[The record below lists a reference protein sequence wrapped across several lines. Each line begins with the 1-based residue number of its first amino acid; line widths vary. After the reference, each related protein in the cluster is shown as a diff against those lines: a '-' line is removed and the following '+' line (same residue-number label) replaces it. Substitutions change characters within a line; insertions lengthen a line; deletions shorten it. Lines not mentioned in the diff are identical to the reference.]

1 MNSLLKSGNALLA
14 TFVVATAIPAVAM
27 QSPAAPSQVPQSQ
40 VPQSQSSPA
49 TAPSTASPAA
59 AQTPAGSPAAPAA
72 NTTPATSPAESMAA
86 AATAPMSPVSVELV
100 SKLDTKTAK
109 TGDNLEAR
117 TRSSAKTADG
127 TEIPKGSRLTGHV
140 VAVQPSNAGANS
152 QVVVAFDQLEL
163 KGGQSMLVHSEIE
176 SIGAAAEGAPAA
188 GASAPASSAGAPRP
202 TPSVASPAA
211 GGGTNSGR
219 TSSPAPSSSDA
230 AAAPSGMPAAGTVVA
245 KNGGIAIQ
253 TTSIPGILLAN
264 NAPGQQDP
272 RMAKASS
279 ILLGAKRDVQLDGG
293 TKMVVGIAAS
303 GEGR

>member
-14 TFVVATAIPAVAM
+14 TFVAVTAL
-27 QSPAAPSQVPQSQ
+27 PSL
-40 VPQSQSSPA
+40 
-49 TAPSTASPAA
+49 A
-59 AQTPAGSPAAPAA
+59 AQTPTAPAPQSQAPQTQASPATQAPAPQTPA
-72 NTTPATSPAESMAA
+72 NTAPSSPSGSTQSPATSASAEPVASAPA
-86 AATAPMSPVSVELV
+86 APMSPVDVELV

-117 TRSSAKTADG
+117 TRAEAKTADG
-127 TEIPKGSRLTGHV
+127 TAIPKGSKLTGHV
-140 VAVQPSNAGANS
+140 VAVQPSSAGTNS

-163 KGGQSMLVHSEIE
+163 KGGQSMPVHSEIE
-176 SIGAAAEGAPAA
+176 SIGAGAESTPADS
-188 GASAPASSAGAPRP
+188 ASASGAPRP

-211 GGGTNSGR
+211 GGGMNGARGTASA
-219 TSSPAPSSSDA
+219 PAPTDPASGS
-230 AAAPSGMPAAGTVVA
+230 APSGAPPAGTVVA

-253 TTSIPGILLAN
+253 TTSMPGILLAN

-293 TKMVVGIAAS
+293 TKMVMGIATA
-303 GEGR
+303 GAGR